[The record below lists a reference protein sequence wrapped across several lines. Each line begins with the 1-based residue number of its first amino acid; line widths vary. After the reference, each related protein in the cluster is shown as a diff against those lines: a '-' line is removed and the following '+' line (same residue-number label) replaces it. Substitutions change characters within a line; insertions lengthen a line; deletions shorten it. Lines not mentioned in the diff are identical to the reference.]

1 MSDKKTMLIGPRYN
15 INNDS
20 IGGIVVLFEDLISYY
35 SFKRKKNIVIDT
47 NMSNYRN
54 KISGYIYVIYIY
66 LKRIKEVDH
75 VSLHGT
81 SKDFLL
87 LAPLLV
93 FVSKIF
99 NKETSIRKFAGSFYE
114 VYQKSNLIEKN
125 VYRFV
130 LKNSNYVF
138 FETKYLVDKFKAF
151 NQNTHWW
158 PNSRSLSKIKVSK
171 TFSKRFV
178 FISQVKRSKGIY
190 ELMSASNKFTNDYTF
205 HVYGPILDN
214 DFEKE
219 IEKHPNIHYC
229 GVLAPNEVTSTLMK
243 YDVLV
248 LPTYHTG
255 EGYPGVILEA
265 FSIGMPVISTKW
277 NSIPE
282 IVKDEH
288 NGLLVPI
295 KEVGCITNSILF
307 FNQNNYTE
315 FRLNALDSFDMFN
328 SEKVNFNFIKI
339 IESSN

>member
-1 MSDKKTMLIGPRYN
+1 MSRKLLFMGPRFS
-15 INNDS
+15 NNGT
-20 IGGIVVLFEDLISYY
+20 IGGVVVLFEDLLK
-35 SFKRKKNIVIDT
+35 FCNENNIEYDCIDT
-47 NMSNYRN
+47 NLSNYSN
-54 KISGYIYVIYIY
+54 KISGYIKIIIDFL
-66 LKRIKEVDH
+66 LKFNNANQI
-75 VSLHGT
+75 SLHGT
-81 SKDFLL
+81 AKDYLL
-87 LAPLLV
+87 LAPVVVLISRVLNK
-93 FVSKIF
+93 KI
-99 NKETSIRKFAGSFYE
+99 SLRKFAGSFYE
-114 VYQKSNLIEKN
+114 VYQKSNFLEKS
-125 VYRFV
+125 VYRYI
-130 LKNSNYVF
+130 LKNSNYIF
-138 FETKYLVDKFKAF
+138 FETKFLVDKFKEY
-151 NQNTHWW
+151 NQNTFWY
-158 PNSRSLSKIKVSK
+158 PNSRSPSKIKVTK

-178 FISQVKRSKGIY
+178 FISQIKRSKGIY
-190 ELMSASNKFTNDYTF
+190 EFLSISNKFTNDYTF

-219 IEKHPNIHYC
+219 IEKHPNICYC

-255 EGYPGVILEA
+255 EGYPGAILEA

-295 KEVGCITNSILF
+295 KEVGCLTNSILF
-307 FNQNNYTE
+307 FNQNNYIE

-339 IESSN
+339 IESIN